1 MFKSLFFR
9 MRTTHWLAIIILL
22 VNVMLF
28 TEHHISI
35 ILQLLLII
43 TIIIHDMD
51 EKKWGVDS
59 FARIKQYLN
68 NFENNNLSIKNDIN
82 TSMNKEMT
90 DFLSVVESFRIRITD
105 TLHTIKTSSKASIK
119 IADNLHMDVNTINT
133 NLKFHGKEYDSTIA
147 NLTNFE
153 KLSES
158 TFNRLK
164 KSADSTEE
172 IKTELE
178 QLNENNASSL
188 QKLNQYIE
196 NVEKMHISFNKLQD
210 MAISIKKFVTVIK
223 SIADQTN
230 LLSLNAAIEAARAG
244 EQGKGFAV
252 VAEEVRQL
260 ALSTQTSLSDI
271 TNIVEIISDSVD
283 TINADL
289 SQQKLELMDISS
301 DYQSSTDA
309 VNIAVIS
316 IDNVLNHIK
325 SDNNDGRDLSEILN
339 QINIINQSM
348 KEIKESKDFIENIS
362 HQIQNSSIALTEAN
376 EKLEN
381 KLSLFIL

>member
-133 NLKFHGKEYDSTIA
+133 NLKFHGKEYDNTIA

-260 ALSTQTSLSDI
+260 ALSTQTSLGDI

>member
-1 MFKSLFFR
+1 
-9 MRTTHWLAIIILL
+9 
-22 VNVMLF
+22 
-28 TEHHISI
+28 
-35 ILQLLLII
+35 
-43 TIIIHDMD
+43 MD